1 MKARRRRSLERP
13 ASKVGTGAPSGQ
25 RAAAKRGRPRKIRAV
40 VLIGFMG
47 AGKSSVG
54 RALSEQLGWA
64 FEDLDECIERREQRK
79 IAEIFRESGEAGFR
93 KAEHAALKDLL
104 ANIKSGEEKIVAL
117 GGGAFSQE
125 KNARVLGADGAMT
138 VFLDAEPHELWKR
151 CRGQEDVERPLLGS
165 LESFCEL
172 YAARRPYYLK
182 ARVRQETAGK
192 TIVQIAAELVEV
204 LGLKRG
210 AGRRGEA

>member
-1 MKARRRRSLERP
+1 VS
-13 ASKVGTGAPSGQ
+13 SGQ

-64 FEDLDECIERREQRK
+64 FEDLDERIERRERRK
-79 IAEIFRESGEAGFR
+79 VAEIFRESGESVFR
-93 KAEHAALKDLL
+93 KAEHAALKELL
-104 ANIKSGEEKIVAL
+104 AEVRNGREKIVAL
-117 GGGAFSQE
+117 GGGAFVQE
-125 KNARVLGADGAMT
+125 RNARMLEAADAVT
-138 VFLDAEPHELWKR
+138 IFLDAEPDELWRR

-172 YAARRPYYLK
+172 YAARRPHYLK
-182 ARVRQETAGK
+182 ARVRQETRGK
-192 TIVQIAAELVEV
+192 TVAQIAAEVVEV
-204 LGLKRG
+204 LGLKRS
-210 AGRRGEA
+210 AGRRGES